1 MKMKKFALN
10 RIIICFITF
19 LLVLLSCK
27 NEQRKDSLWIET
39 KEGVFVYVMPSSD
52 NCSYSWQ
59 GPTFENVVNGKGQLL
74 VFDSIGKV
82 SSEQVEAY
90 YGAVDKDLVK
100 STKGGGYYV
109 GSLDAEDNMSGF
121 GVLIENDN
129 LFIGNFIQGKPDGEL
144 KQYKEGKLYYEGHW
158 KNGNFDGEGTLYKKD
173 GSISSG
179 MWENNRLV
187 SSKVDVELPLGRY
200 VGNVKDGKPSSY
212 GEMYYSNGG
221 KYVGRWEEGQWSG
234 EGCYVNSSDSI
245 SGEWKAGKLNGYA
258 SVSTP
263 DFLYE
268 GDWIDNT
275 PDGFGFVVFSD
286 SSYYDGAWENGHRS
300 GYGGLIVS
308 NGDKYFGDF
317 ENDLFNGFGSYEFS
331 NGDYYEG
338 EWKDGLQNGEGKY
351 VSEKYTYVGNWE
363 EGWMNGNGLIQFQNG
378 DIYEGNFVENE
389 RYGEGVYQ
397 FANGNVYEGEFVDN
411 RFHGLGRFSFNDG
424 SVYEGEFF
432 EGKIDG
438 DGTLVLVMEDDTLAI
453 TANWDGSDQFPK
465 YASLLFSNG
474 DLYEGE
480 IVNGQPTNNGI
491 WTNVQEEEE
500 SGFVK
505 AVKKANEYYNAHR
518 KTINKAVIITSAV
531 LTVVAV
537 AATGGAALFAAPE
550 VAKVLTTVSSVAT
563 RANDVINY
571 VDAGVSIASA
581 SVDGDWATAAT
592 EVAINA
598 AFIAIPHVGAKV
610 APLLKNPARKAGV
623 LLSKAARTAIK
634 PVRTSIVKISKSK
647 AFKKIVTITKKDGS
661 LQKTV
666 SKASKKGVREAAKKP
681 VKKFESKYLKRLMNK
696 SLINKRLEAI
706 LAKGPIKLT
715 KKEMELL
722 KKEPWQLNEIMKKYV
737 GSEKNFQ
744 EFFIRLSKGDMNQ
757 TKLLLDDKAIWNNV
771 RDKIRPGD
779 YHEWL
784 MTSNFRDFL
793 TNPKWGNDGPY
804 LCMALTEFIQR
815 TDNVLFKTGGG
826 HVSRKMSSKAAR
838 KASAAF
844 HNKLS
849 RVINQCSSK
858 EEIFSAIRKYAK
870 EQLTE
875 ESYKEFEQ
883 ILISVLS

>member
-1 MKMKKFALN
+1 MCPKLN
-10 RIIICFITF
+10 SVILCLVSF
-19 LLVLLSCK
+19 LVLSSCK

-39 KEGVFVYVMPSSD
+39 KEGVLVYVTPFSG

-59 GPTFENVVNGKGQLL
+59 GPTFENVANGKGRLL
-74 VFDSIGKV
+74 VFDSTGNV

-90 YGAVDKDLVK
+90 YGAIDRELIKA
-100 STKGGGYYV
+100 TKGGGKYV
-109 GSLDAEDNMSGF
+109 GTLDADKNLSGF
-121 GVLIENDN
+121 GVLIENED
-129 LFIGNFIQGKPDGEL
+129 LFVGNFVQGKPEGQL
-144 KQYKEGKLYYEGHW
+144 KQYKDGKLYYDGFW
-158 KNGNFDGEGTLYKKD
+158 KQGKFEGEGIWYKQD
-173 GSISSG
+173 DSVSSG
-179 MWENNRLV
+179 VWENNKLV
-187 SSKVDVELPLGRY
+187 STKVDVELPIGRY
-200 VGNVKDGKPSSY
+200 VGYIVDDKPSLQGTMFY
-212 GEMYYSNGG
+212 HNGG
-221 KYVGRWEEGQWSG
+221 KYEGEWNEGLWSG
-234 EGCYVNSSDSI
+234 KGYYVSLKDSI
-245 SGEWKAGKLNGYA
+245 NGEWESGKLNGNA
-258 SVSTP
+258 FVSTQ
-263 DFLYE
+263 DFSYDGE
-268 GDWIDNT
+268 WVDNT
-275 PDGFGFVVFSD
+275 PDGFGTIIFSD
-286 SSYYDGAWENGHRS
+286 SSFYDGSWESGHRN
-300 GYGGLIVS
+300 GYGGFVS
-308 NGDKYFGDF
+308 SSGDKYFGDW
-317 ENDLFNGFGSYEFS
+317 ENDVFSGLGSYEFS

-338 EWKDGLQNGEGKY
+338 EWKEGLQNGEGKY
-351 VSEKYTYVGNWE
+351 VSEQFTYVGNWE

-465 YASLLFSNG
+465 YASILFSNG

-480 IVNGQPTNNGI
+480 IVGGQPTNNGI

-505 AVKKANEYYNAHR
+505 AVKKANEYYNTHR
-518 KTINKAVIITSAV
+518 KTINKAVIVTSVA

-537 AATGGAALFAAPE
+537 AATGGAALSAAPE
-550 VAKVLTTVSSVAT
+550 VAEVLKIISSVAT
-563 RANDVINY
+563 KANDVINY
-571 VDAGVSIASA
+571 VDAGTSIVSAGI
-581 SVDGDWATAAT
+581 DGDWATAAT

-598 AFIAIPHVGAKV
+598 AFIAIPHVSAKV
-610 APLLKNPARKAGV
+610 APLLKKPARKLGV
-623 LLSKAARTAIK
+623 LLSGAARTALK
-634 PVRTSIVKISKSK
+634 PMRTSIVKISQSK
-647 AFKKIVTITKKDGS
+647 AFKKIVSVTKKDGV

-666 SKASKKGVREAAKKP
+666 SKASKKEVREIAEKPAKK
-681 VKKFESKYLKRLMNK
+681 FDSKYLKRLMNK
-696 SLINKRLEAI
+696 SHINKRLEAI

-737 GSEKNFQ
+737 GNEKNFQ

-815 TDNVLFKTGGG
+815 TDNVLFKTGWG
-826 HVSRKMSSKAAR
+826 HVSAGMSSKAAR

-844 HNKLS
+844 HNGLS
-849 RVINQCSSK
+849 QVISQCSSK
-858 EEIFSAIRKYAK
+858 EELFSAIRKYAK
-870 EQLTE
+870 EQLKE
-875 ESYKEFEQ
+875 ESYQEFEQ